1 MRIPKAAFSLTN
13 LTCATQNCTELFV
26 LVLHRHVR
34 TFLSGAQAMTVETH
48 VFQPAVS
55 SSLRKPWVQPQI
67 EDANVLMGTTAPST
81 DPSNAELG
89 TAKNG
94 S

>member
-1 MRIPKAAFSLTN
+1 MA
-13 LTCATQNCTELFV
+13 
-26 LVLHRHVR
+26 
-34 TFLSGAQAMTVETH
+34 VESEDRFDALPSP
-48 VFQPAVS
+48 VAP
-55 SSLRKPWVQPQI
+55 SLRKPWVRPQI
-67 EDANVLMGTTAPST
+67 EDASVLMNTTDPCT

>member
-1 MRIPKAAFSLTN
+1 MTGEPQNPFDAFARVT
-13 LTCATQNCTELFV
+13 A
-26 LVLHRHVR
+26 
-34 TFLSGAQAMTVETH
+34 
-48 VFQPAVS
+48 S
-55 SSLRKPWVQPQI
+55 SPRKPWVAPRI
-67 EDANVLMGTTAPST
+67 EDANVLMSTTAPST

>member
-1 MRIPKAAFSLTN
+1 MN
-13 LTCATQNCTELFV
+13 LKLQDPVDIL
-26 LVLHRHVR
+26 
-34 TFLSGAQAMTVETH
+34 
-48 VFQPAVS
+48 QPAVS
-55 SSLRKPWVQPQI
+55 SSRRKPWVRPQI
-67 EDANVLMGTTAPST
+67 EDANVLMATMAPST